1 MSQLSI
7 IIINYNTF
15 ALSCACIA
23 SIYTHTKDVEYEIIL
38 VDNASKE
45 CNPDAFLEKFPEIT
59 LIKSPKNL
67 GFAGGNNLGLERAKG
82 EYILLLNSDT
92 ELTEN
97 SIKICLDK
105 FQNNTQ
111 NNTNLGVISC
121 GLLYPNNAIQH
132 CTGKFPTV
140 FVELVELFRVQK
152 FVSKTQKENLLLGA
166 FFDHK
171 SEKIVDWVWG
181 TFFLTKRDIINKLPQ
196 KKLPDDFFMYFEDVQ
211 WCYKIRKLGYE
222 VFYTPQTKI
231 IHHLSASSTQEFS
244 SADILVKF
252 KKILPN
258 ETAFLLK
265 EKGKFYTYLLY
276 FFRMMK
282 FFTLK
287 GDNFRLIAKF
297 YFQYLKNNL
306 QIIS

>member
-1 MSQLSI
+1 MISI

-15 ALSCACIA
+15 ALSCACIT

-45 CNPDAFLEKFPEIT
+45 CNAELFLEKFPQII
-59 LIKSPKNL
+59 LIKSPENV
-67 GFAGGNNLGLERAKG
+67 GFAGGNNLGLEMAKG

-97 SIKICLDK
+97 SIKICSEKLKKD
-105 FQNNTQ
+105 N
-111 NNTNLGVISC
+111 NLGVISC
-121 GLLYPNNAIQH
+121 GLLYPNDAQRNAIQH
-132 CTGKFPTV
+132 CTGKFPTI
-140 FVELVELFRVQK
+140 FVELIELFRIQK

-211 WCYKIRKLGYE
+211 WCYKIRQLGYE
-222 VFYTPQTKI
+222 ILYTPQTKI

-265 EKGKFYTYLLY
+265 EKGKFYTYFLY

-297 YFQYLKNNL
+297 YLKFLKNNL
-306 QIIS
+306 QIKF